1 MKAENKNYGLC
12 FKLIT
17 AVNENEK
24 MSLDDVNAVIKKLLE
39 VSEILGKYI

>member
-1 MKAENKNYGLC
+1 MKVENRNYELC

-17 AVNENEK
+17 VVNENER
-24 MSLDDVNAVIKKLLE
+24 MAQDDVNAVIKKLLE

>member
-1 MKAENKNYGLC
+1 MKVENRNYELC

-17 AVNENEK
+17 AVNENER
-24 MSLDDVNAVIKKLLE
+24 MAQDDVNAVIKKLLE